1 MVVWTIGK
9 RVDMMV
15 EVMVVPMVDSS
26 DSVRVSCSADASA
39 DCKALQRDD
48 PLEIP
53 KNCLLEYR

>member
-39 DCKALQRDD
+39 DCKAL
-48 PLEIP
+48 
-53 KNCLLEYR
+53 